1 MLFRSFTPAI
11 AACALLPLPAPA
23 MAQVGCALC
32 FDSGRQAA
40 GERPLTIEI
49 TTDLA
54 FSRLALGAQGDGSA
68 SIDPQTGARA
78 VAGGMVDLGG
88 VTVQGRGR
96 ITGTPGR
103 AVRIDLPPRIT
114 MNAETGATAELTDL
128 TTDLPAW
135 PVLDGNGTL
144 EFSFGGHMRVRGQ
157 VGGNFRGR
165 IPISVDYN

>member
-1 MLFRSFTPAI
+1 MFRRSLIPAF
-11 AACALLPLPAPA
+11 AAGALLLPAAPGV
-23 MAQVGCALC
+23 AQVSCALC
-32 FDSGRQAA
+32 FESGRQVA

-54 FSRLALGAQGDGSA
+54 FSRLALGARGDGSA

-78 VAGGMVDLGG
+78 VTGGMVDLGG
-88 VTVQGRGR
+88 VTIQGRGR
-96 ITGTPGR
+96 ITGMPGR

-144 EFSFGGHMRVRGQ
+144 EFSFGGNMRVRGQ